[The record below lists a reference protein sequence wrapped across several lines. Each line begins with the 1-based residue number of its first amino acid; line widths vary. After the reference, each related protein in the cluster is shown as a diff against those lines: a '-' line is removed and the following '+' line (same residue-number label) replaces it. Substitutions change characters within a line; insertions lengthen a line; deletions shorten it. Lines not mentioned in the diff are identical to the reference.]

1 LQLIYFSLLHL
12 KYATFKILVIYDN
25 SVTEAFVST
34 LKKLLSSPP
43 GKTVYIA
50 LEKRWLYALWM

>member
-1 LQLIYFSLLHL
+1 LLHL

-25 SVTEAFVST
+25 TVTEAFVST
-34 LKKLLSSPP
+34 LKRLLSSPP

-50 LEKRWLYALWM
+50 LEKR